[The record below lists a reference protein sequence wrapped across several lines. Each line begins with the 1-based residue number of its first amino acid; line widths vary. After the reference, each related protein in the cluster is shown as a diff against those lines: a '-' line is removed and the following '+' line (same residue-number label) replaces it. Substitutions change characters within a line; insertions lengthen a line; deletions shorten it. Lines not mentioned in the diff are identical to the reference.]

1 MQGPQ
6 TPRWRSGFPMG
17 KQASPGEGG
26 SQASLPGM
34 LSVVS
39 PGGSRD
45 WEMIPCACAFRY
57 WKELGIH
64 PESRV
69 PPSEIL
75 TKRVC
80 MGTRHW

>member
-6 TPRWRSGFPMG
+6 TPRGWRSGFPMG

-45 WEMIPCACAFRY
+45 WEMIPWACAFRY

-64 PESRV
+64 PGSRV
-69 PPSEIL
+69 PPTEIL
-75 TKRVC
+75 TKRV
-80 MGTRHW
+80 